1 MAEALPVERLRAY
14 LQDLKPEARVM
25 LLAELERSA
34 ARGDDVPGG
43 DVLIEELRRAVRA
56 SAPASSPVAPRV
68 SNPARLFFAPLD
80 PFLIDH
86 DEAPMAGRIARTALD
101 PLWQW
106 ICRDLVPADAK
117 AYGEELERSLAD
129 EKTMTRLVRAF
140 QDLVVNHIQEALA
153 AAGHN
158 DRARRRLAGQVGTPR
173 ALDDLGAVLGVLK
186 ARDALALIAS
196 RLPLHI
202 RNLGDEQ
209 LENVKTLLDSPIAR
223 HPDIFI
229 YALVVVMKR
238 LTTPCQLV
246 RLAVK
251 AAESDKAQRIKDSP
265 YAAAVAIVLG
275 EIAHAVA
282 EFRRVLRRGEVAAAG
297 VVLKGIHDAV
307 RTLRTEMD
315 LSGDSPWARELAALR
330 GAVSALVQA
339 EIEAVPGRLRRLLR
353 PHAAKEVPGID
364 LDPADVAE
372 TEALIEFLNT
382 CRNYASELAINEV
395 TLRVHSEI
403 ENFLDTGTPLL
414 LESLRAA
421 GPSDRAF
428 RMSQVDAAVRFAGK
442 VFGPSYA
449 TLLAKAAEVAQHGER
464 KAAKG

>member
-14 LQDLKPEARVM
+14 LKELKPEARVL
-25 LLAELERSA
+25 LLAELERGVT
-34 ARGDDVPGG
+34 RGDAVPGG
-43 DVLIEELRRAVRA
+43 ALFLEELRRTVRGVPA
-56 SAPASSPVAPRV
+56 DPAPEPPR
-68 SNPARLFFAPLD
+68 NTPARLFFAPLD

-86 DEAPMAGRIARTALD
+86 DEAPQAGRIARTALD
-101 PLWQW
+101 PFWQW
-106 ICRDLVPADAK
+106 ICRDLAPADAK

-129 EKTMTRLVRAF
+129 EKTVARLVRAF

-153 AAGHN
+153 AVRD

-173 ALDDLGAVLGVLK
+173 ALDDLGIVLGVLK
-186 ARDALALIAS
+186 ARDALALIGS
-196 RLPLHI
+196 RLPPHI

-209 LENVKTLLDSPIAR
+209 LENVKALLDSPIAR
-223 HPDIFI
+223 HPDVFI
-229 YALVVVMKR
+229 HALVVVMKR
-238 LTTPCQLV
+238 LTAPWQLV

-251 AAESDKAQRIKDSP
+251 AAESDKAQRIKATP

-275 EIAHAVA
+275 EIAYAVS
-282 EFRRVLRRGEVAAAG
+282 EFRRALRRGEMAAVG
-297 VVLKGIHDAV
+297 VLLKEIHDAV
-307 RTLRTEMD
+307 RMLRTEMD

-330 GAVSALVQA
+330 GAVSALVKG
-339 EIEAVPGRLRRLLR
+339 EIETVPGRLRRLLR
-353 PHAAKEVPGID
+353 PHAAKEVVPGAG

-372 TEALIEFLNT
+372 TEALIEFVNT
-382 CRNYASELAINEV
+382 CRHYASELAINEV

-414 LESLRAA
+414 LESLRGA

-442 VFGPSYA
+442 VFGSSYA
-449 TLLAKAAEVAQHGER
+449 TLLAKAAEVAQNGER
-464 KAAKG
+464 KAAKA

>member
-14 LQDLKPEARVM
+14 LQELKPEARVM
-25 LLAELERSA
+25 LLAELERSVT
-34 ARGDDVPGG
+34 RGDAVPGG
-43 DVLIEELRRAVRA
+43 ALLLEELRRTVRG
-56 SAPASSPVAPRV
+56 SPIGSPAEAPRID
-68 SNPARLFFAPLD
+68 NPARLFFAPLD

-86 DEAPMAGRIARTALD
+86 DEAAPAGRIARTALD
-101 PLWQW
+101 PFWQW
-106 ICRDLVPADAK
+106 ICRDLAPADAK

-129 EKTMTRLVRAF
+129 EKSVARLVRAF

-153 AAGHN
+153 ATGRD

-186 ARDALALIAS
+186 ARDALALIGS
-196 RLPLHI
+196 RLPATI

-209 LENVKTLLDSPIAR
+209 LENVKALLDSPIAR

-229 YALVVVMKR
+229 HALVVVMKR
-238 LTTPCQLV
+238 LTTPWQLV
-246 RLAVK
+246 RLAVR
-251 AAESDKAQRIKDSP
+251 AAESDKAQRIKETP
-265 YAAAVAIVLG
+265 YAAAVTIVLG
-275 EIAHAVA
+275 EIAHRVA
-282 EFRRVLRRGEVAAAG
+282 GFHRALRRGETAAG
-297 VVLKGIHDAV
+297 AVLKDIHDAV
-307 RTLRTEMD
+307 RMLRTEMD

-330 GAVSALVQA
+330 AAVSALVKA
-339 EIEAVPGRLRRLLR
+339 EIETVPGRLRRLLR
-353 PHAAKEVPGID
+353 PHSAKEVVPGTG
-364 LDPADVAE
+364 LDPTDVAE

-449 TLLAKAAEVAQHGER
+449 TLLAKAADVAQNGER
-464 KAAKG
+464 KAAKA